1 MDRHIGKH
9 MNRLIWMIG
18 HSKFSVKNIK
28 MIKQH
33 RSQSIYGI
41 IASLFLLSGLV
52 VATMILPLAYAQQI
66 TTINNPGADPIKHI
80 VVIMQ
85 ENRSFD
91 NYFGTYPGANG
102 IAKGTCVPLSP
113 KNPTVGCVKPY
124 LSTDVISGD
133 LPHGY

>member
-28 MIKQH
+28 MFKQH

-41 IASLFLLSGLV
+41 IMSLFLLSGLV

-66 TTINNPGADPIKHI
+66 TTINNPVADPIKHI

-91 NYFGTYPGANG
+91 NYFGTYPGADG

-113 KNPTVGCVKPY
+113 QHPTLARVQPP
-124 LSTDVISGD
+124 LSTD
-133 LPHGY
+133 LRPRPPPPA